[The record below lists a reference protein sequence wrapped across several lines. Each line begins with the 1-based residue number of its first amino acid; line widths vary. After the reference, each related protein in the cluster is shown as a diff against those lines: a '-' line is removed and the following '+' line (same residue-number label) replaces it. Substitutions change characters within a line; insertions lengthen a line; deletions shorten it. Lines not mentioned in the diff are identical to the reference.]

1 MARIRK
7 FGVCVTKAI
16 GQPLSS
22 LKNEKSERNKR
33 EQAQ

>member
-7 FGVCVTKAI
+7 FGVCVTEDV

-22 LKNEKSERNKR
+22 LKNEKSERNKG